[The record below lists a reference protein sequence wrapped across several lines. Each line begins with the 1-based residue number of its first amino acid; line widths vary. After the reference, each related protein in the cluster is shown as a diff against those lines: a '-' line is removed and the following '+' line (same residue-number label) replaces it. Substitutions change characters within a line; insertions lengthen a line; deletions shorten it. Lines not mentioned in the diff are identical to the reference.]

1 MKINWNKTFML
12 NEYTSIE
19 CGWQNTR
26 YGFRHLAVLSGGGA
40 YVKTK
45 ACYYNRTWESYEYQ
59 SVVHAAIRK
68 AFKKEEAEK
77 YIAQVDAQAKG
88 EIDKKFGMIAG
99 IAKLGEILC
108 DKQEDKNTW
117 KKRMLKAGI
126 PEIDF
131 PDDFDSLP
139 EEEKQRRLDG
149 AIKQIS
155 DPPPCCDPRLS
166 NVTP

>member
-1 MKINWNKTFML
+1 MKTFKL
-12 NEYTSIE
+12 NDEYTVVCE
-19 CGWQNTR
+19 WKKTR
-26 YGFRHLAVLSGGGA
+26 MAFKHVATIIRNGCEVFD
-40 YVKTK
+40 TK
-45 ACYYNRTWESYEYQ
+45 ICYQNRTWESYEFQ
-59 SVVHAAIRK
+59 SVLHRAIELY
-68 AFKKEEAEK
+68 FKK
-77 YIAQVDAQAKG
+77 DAQAFKDLVDG
-88 EIDKKFGMIAG
+88 KPRDNGLGMVAG

-108 DKQEDKNTW
+108 DKQEDKNAW

-131 PDDFDSLP
+131 PEDFDSLP